1 MLFEGTLVAILDCL
15 IRDVLKRVVVRRC
28 ACRLSGLLLFCLRR
42 FRRRIIHRRSSL
54 FLLFI
59 IGRLCRSCNS
69 HRLIVHL
76 ELIDSVHERLELP
89 VVDVGAAF
97 HLILEELSELR
108 WIVPS
113 IDHLVRQK
121 LLLHDSQILKA
132 IVLLAKGVPGL
143 LHAGRIRK
151 KLIII
156 IEIVFIFHYFH
167 FILLI
172 VCHSLVVLLEL
183 CSRSLFW
190 TILCWS

>member
-1 MLFEGTLVAILDCL
+1 M
-15 IRDVLKRVVVRRC
+15 
-28 ACRLSGLLLFCLRR
+28 
-42 FRRRIIHRRSSL
+42 
-54 FLLFI
+54 
-59 IGRLCRSCNS
+59 
-69 HRLIVHL
+69 HL
-76 ELIDSVHERLELP
+76 ELIDSVHKRLELP
-89 VVDVGAAF
+89 VVDIGAAF

-143 LHAGRIRK
+143 LHSGRIRK
-151 KLIII
+151 KLIVI
-156 IEIVFIFHYFH
+156 IEIVFIFHDFH

-172 VCHSLVVLLEL
+172 VCHGFVVLLEL